1 MPSSLPP
8 FADVDDLADR
18 IPGGIKDDDIAR
30 AEAALDDASTL
41 IRAEAGKDWAS
52 DFPDIVFTVTLRA
65 ALRAFT
71 NPAGLQQESVQG
83 WSGSFA
89 NSSTDVYLT
98 SNEKRLV
105 RAAAGRNTLMV
116 QSTTRGPLETQNVCD
131 PYANWSPP
139 EPKGFVDP
147 STGTEYL
154 DTEPAGAPIPWVGP
168 DGY

>member
-1 MPSSLPP
+1 MPSLPA
-8 FADVDDLADR
+8 FADVADLAAR
-18 IPGGIKDDDIAR
+18 IPGGIKDGDDDR
-30 AEAALDDASTL
+30 AQAALDDASAL
-41 IRAEAGKDWAS
+41 IRAESGTDWAS

-71 NPAGLQQESVQG
+71 NPGGLQQESVQG

-105 RAAAGRNTLMV
+105 RSAAGRNTLMV
-116 QSTTRGPLETQNVCD
+116 QSTTRGPLETRGVCD

-139 EPKGFVDP
+139 EPTGFVDP
-147 STGTEYL
+147 ATGTEYI
-154 DTEPAGAPIPWVGP
+154 DKEPAGAPIPWVGP